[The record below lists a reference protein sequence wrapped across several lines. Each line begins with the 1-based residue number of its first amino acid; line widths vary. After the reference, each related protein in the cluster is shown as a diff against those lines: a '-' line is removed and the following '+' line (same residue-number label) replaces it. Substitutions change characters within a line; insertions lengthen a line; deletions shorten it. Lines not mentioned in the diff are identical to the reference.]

1 MNENIVESVALAE
14 GDLNDIIG
22 TLMPDA
28 TQAPAPVQTDTTSA
42 AYVEV
47 EEPELEEGPL
57 PGIDE
62 DEFEDVD
69 APEEHQEEPNSVM
82 GRPT

>member
-28 TQAPAPVQTDTTSA
+28 TQSPAPVQVDNTPTTA
-42 AYVEV
+42 PEV
-47 EEPELEEGPL
+47 EEGPL
-57 PGIDE
+57 PEIDE
-62 DEFEDVD
+62 DVFEEIWEVFV
-69 APEEHQEEPNSVM
+69 NI
-82 GRPT
+82 